1 MKKVFSAAFFILSA
15 VIYCGCANKTEKA
28 DNSGVHETTSIQAET
43 EMTSAGITHAES
55 IAPDFSASSIS
66 NPYIKDYAGVMND
79 QTVSAC
85 GQVISELN
93 SSRMMN
99 AAVVTVSS
107 LNGTDPYDYAAQR
120 YAEIFGSDKSRGL
133 LFLINNDTNEDIL
146 YKTGTVTID
155 QEEEKNAL
163 YLATRDLVSGDYS
176 SAAIRML
183 RLGENCTSHIF
194 DQAGF
199 FSAEQIAELE
209 KAAAHY
215 GTEMSVCTVQNIE
228 ASDSAESLCKKR
240 YPEKNGIMMLIGS
253 DGKTTVWSE
262 SAVPD
267 ELRSAVPKSP
277 VTNSSRLYEFL
288 LDLLTAKGGA

>member
-1 MKKVFSAAFFILSA
+1 MKKIFSAAFFILSA

-28 DNSGVHETTSIQAET
+28 DNSGVYETTSVQTET
-43 EMTSAGITHAES
+43 ETASAGITPAES
-55 IAPDFSASSIS
+55 IVPDFSASSS
-66 NPYIKDYAGVMND
+66 PSPYIKDYAGVMND
-79 QTVSAC
+79 QTIDAC
-85 GQVISELN
+85 SQVICELN
-93 SSRMMN
+93 SSRMIN

-107 LNGTDPYDYAAQR
+107 LGGTDPYEYAAQR
-120 YAEIFGSDKSRGL
+120 YAEIFGNDKNRGL

-155 QEEEKNAL
+155 SEEEKNAL
-163 YLATRDLVSGDYS
+163 FLATRDIVAGDYS
-176 SAAIRML
+176 SAAVRML
-183 RLGENCTSHIF
+183 RLGESCTSHIF
-194 DQAGF
+194 DQAGL

-215 GTEMSVCTVQNIE
+215 SSEMSICTVQNIE

-240 YPEKNGIMMLIGS
+240 YPEKNGIMMLVGS

-262 SAVPD
+262 SAIPD
-267 ELRSAVPKSP
+267 ELRSAAPKPP
-277 VTNSSRLYEFL
+277 VTNSSGLYEFL